1 MNINYK
7 LNLDYT
13 DSYSESNDS
22 LFQSQYQNNFYSSS
36 SYRPNLYEY
45 ENNLNNNQY
54 LKKINNIYPTK
65 KEDIIRISYTNNTD
79 NIIFNIDKENSSTKS
94 GGSKLI
100 NEEAK
105 KIIFKAKCYLTSHSA
120 SNKEKNL
127 EENLSIKES
136 KNNNSKNKHT
146 KYSDDNLRGK
156 CKCIL
161 FNALL
166 KFINKKLKETY
177 KNLGHGKKNEETND
191 IKRRAN
197 F

>member
-1 MNINYK
+1 MNIDYK

-22 LFQSQYQNNFYSSS
+22 FFQSQYQNNYYSSF

-65 KEDIIRISYTNNTD
+65 KEDIIKISYTNNTD
-79 NIIFNIDKENSSTKS
+79 NIILNIDKENSSTKNND
-94 GGSKLI
+94 SKQI
-100 NEEAK
+100 NEEVK
-105 KIIFKAKCYLTSHSA
+105 KIIFKGKCYLTSHFA

-127 EENLSIKES
+127 EEKLSNKES

-146 KYSDDNLRGK
+146 KYSDDNLRRK
-156 CKCIL
+156 CQCIL
-161 FNALL
+161 NC
-166 KFINKKLKETY
+166 
-177 KNLGHGKKNEETND
+177 
-191 IKRRAN
+191 
-197 F
+197 

>member
-22 LFQSQYQNNFYSSS
+22 FFQSQYQNNYYSSS

-45 ENNLNNNQY
+45 ENNLNNTQY

-79 NIIFNIDKENSSTKS
+79 NIIFNIDKENSSTKNND
-94 GGSKLI
+94 SKLI

-105 KIIFKAKCYLTSHSA
+105 K
-120 SNKEKNL
+120 
-127 EENLSIKES
+127 
-136 KNNNSKNKHT
+136 
-146 KYSDDNLRGK
+146 
-156 CKCIL
+156 
-161 FNALL
+161 
-166 KFINKKLKETY
+166 
-177 KNLGHGKKNEETND
+177 
-191 IKRRAN
+191 
-197 F
+197 